1 MSPESKR
8 VLEEAL
14 ALPED
19 ERAVVVVGELLS
31 SLDQVRQSELDAFW
45 ANEAEARLDAYDRGE
60 ITATPVSDA
69 IRRIEQ
75 RLAQ

>member
-19 ERAVVVVGELLS
+19 ERAVVAGELLS
-31 SLDQVRQSELDAFW
+31 SLDQVRQSELDALW

-60 ITATPVSDA
+60 ITSAPVSDA